1 MLELILQSAE
11 LNLPQTIA
19 NLEALKTELAPRLE
33 KYNNLVVTEDSIKA
47 AKADKSDLN
56 RLKKTIDEQR
66 KQIKKA
72 YLEPYQILENQCKEV
87 IALIDAPIQA
97 IDKQL
102 KAFDEAEKEEKLAKL
117 KAAFIKLTPPVWC
130 KFEKILP
137 QKWANKTESIDKIKA
152 EMQAEVLK
160 IKAEFAEIQS
170 LYRDKPY
177 LIAVLNA
184 YQKTMSRSDTL
195 AYAATLDRQCEQK
208 QAEQAQ
214 KAPENTSVSHASE
227 SSTVTPATAENAT
240 EPQKNGNSEK
250 TLTGLLE
257 ITGTATQ
264 FKALKDF
271 MVANGIKFKLTS
283 K

>member
-11 LNLPQTIA
+11 LNLPQTIE
-19 NLEALKTELAPRLE
+19 NLEALKAELSPRLE

-102 KAFDEAEKEEKLAKL
+102 KAFEDIEKNDKLAKL
-117 KAAFIKLTPPVWC
+117 KATYLSCTPPAWLTL
-130 KFEKILP
+130 EKIIP
-137 QKWANKTESIDKIKA
+137 EKWANKTEKVEKIETEIKA
-152 EMQAEVLK
+152 KIIA

-170 LYRDKPY
+170 NFREKPY
-177 LIAVLNA
+177 LIAVLNY
-184 YQKTMSRSDTL
+184 YQNSLSKGDTY
-195 AYAATLDRQCEQK
+195 AYAAQLEK
-208 QAEQAQ
+208 QYQAN
-214 KAPENTSVSHASE
+214 KPSETALNAPASHANENSIVTPVTPEN
-227 SSTVTPATAENAT
+227 STEG
-240 EPQKNGNSEK
+240 QKNGNSEK
-250 TLTGLLE
+250 TMTGLLE

-271 MVANGIKFKLTS
+271 MLANGIKFKLTR

>member
-1 MLELILQSAE
+1 MLELVLQSAE
-11 LNLPQTIA
+11 LNLPQTIK
-19 NLEALKTELAPRLE
+19 NLEQLKAELTPRLE

-102 KAFDEAEKEEKLAKL
+102 KAFDDIEKTDKLAKI
-117 KAAFIKLTPPVWC
+117 KATYLSCTPPAWLTL
-130 KFEKILP
+130 EKILP
-137 QKWANKTESIDKIKA
+137 EKWTNKTEKIEKIETEIKA
-152 EMQAEVLK
+152 KIIA
-160 IKAEFAEIQS
+160 IKAEFTEIQS
-170 LYRDKPY
+170 NFREKPY
-177 LIAVLNA
+177 LIAVLNY
-184 YQKTMSRSDTL
+184 YQNSLSKGDTY
-195 AYAATLDRQCEQK
+195 AYAAQLEK
-208 QAEQAQ
+208 QYQAN
-214 KAPENTSVSHASE
+214 KPSETALNAPVSHANENSI
-227 SSTVTPATAENAT
+227 VTPATPENGT
-240 EPQKNGNSEK
+240 EGQKNGNSEK

-271 MVANGIKFKLTS
+271 MLANGIKFKLTG

>member
-11 LNLPQTIA
+11 LNLPQTIK
-19 NLEALKTELAPRLE
+19 NLEQLKAELAPRLE

-102 KAFDEAEKEEKLAKL
+102 KVFDDIEKNDKFAKI
-117 KAAFIKLTPPVWC
+117 KATYLSCTPPAWLTL
-130 KFEKILP
+130 EKILP
-137 QKWANKTESIDKIKA
+137 EKWANKTEKIDKIETEIKA
-152 EMQAEVLK
+152 KIIA

-170 LYRDKPY
+170 NFREKPY
-177 LIAVLNA
+177 LIAVLNY
-184 YQKTMSRSDTL
+184 YQNSLSKGDTY
-195 AYAATLDRQCEQK
+195 AYATQLEKQYQASKPSETALNAT
-208 QAEQAQ
+208 
-214 KAPENTSVSHASE
+214 VSHANENSI
-227 SSTVTPATAENAT
+227 VTPATPENGT
-240 EPQKNGNSEK
+240 EGQKNGNSEK
-250 TLTGLLE
+250 TMTGLLE

-264 FKALKDF
+264 FKALKDY
-271 MVANGIKFKLTS
+271 MLANGIKFKLTG

>member
-11 LNLPQTIA
+11 LNLPQTIE
-19 NLEALKTELAPRLE
+19 NLEQLKAELAPRLE

-102 KAFDEAEKEEKLAKL
+102 KAFDDIEKTDKLAKI
-117 KAAFIKLTPPVWC
+117 KATYLSCTPPAWLTL
-130 KFEKILP
+130 EKILP
-137 QKWANKTESIDKIKA
+137 EKWANKTEKIDKIETEIKTKIIA
-152 EMQAEVLK
+152 

-170 LYRDKPY
+170 NFREKPY
-177 LIAVLNA
+177 LIAVLNY
-184 YQKTMSRSDTL
+184 YQNSLSKGDTY
-195 AYAATLDRQCEQK
+195 AYAAQLEK
-208 QAEQAQ
+208 QYQAN
-214 KAPENTSVSHASE
+214 KPSETALNAPVSHANENSI
-227 SSTVTPATAENAT
+227 VTPATPENGT
-240 EPQKNGNSEK
+240 EGQKNGNSEK
-250 TLTGLLE
+250 TMTGLLE

-271 MVANGIKFKLTS
+271 MLANGIKFKLTR

>member
-11 LNLPQTIA
+11 LNLPQTIK
-19 NLEALKTELAPRLE
+19 NLEQLKAELTPRLE

-102 KAFDEAEKEEKLAKL
+102 KAFEDIEKNDKLAKL
-117 KAAFIKLTPPVWC
+117 KATYLSCTPPAWLTL
-130 KFEKILP
+130 EKIIP
-137 QKWANKTESIDKIKA
+137 EKWANKTEKVEKIETEIKA
-152 EMQAEVLK
+152 KIIA

-170 LYRDKPY
+170 NFREKPY
-177 LIAVLNA
+177 LIAVLNY
-184 YQKTMSRSDTL
+184 YQNSLSKGDTY
-195 AYAATLDRQCEQK
+195 AYAAQLEK
-208 QAEQAQ
+208 QYQAN
-214 KAPENTSVSHASE
+214 KPSETALNAPASHANENSIVTPVTPEN
-227 SSTVTPATAENAT
+227 STEG
-240 EPQKNGNSEK
+240 QKNGNSEK
-250 TLTGLLE
+250 TMTGLLE

-271 MVANGIKFKLTS
+271 MLANGIKFKLTR

>member
-1 MLELILQSAE
+1 MELILKSAE
-11 LNLPQTIA
+11 VNLPQTIE
-19 NLEALKTELAPRLE
+19 NLEQLKAELAPRLE

-102 KAFDEAEKEEKLAKL
+102 KVFDDIEKNDKLAKI
-117 KAAFIKLTPPVWC
+117 KATYLSCTPPAWLTL
-130 KFEKILP
+130 EKILP
-137 QKWANKTESIDKIKA
+137 EKWVNKTEKVEKIETEIKTKIIA
-152 EMQAEVLK
+152 

-170 LYRDKPY
+170 NFREKPY
-177 LIAVLNA
+177 LIAVLNC
-184 YQKTMSRSDTL
+184 YQDSLSKGDTY
-195 AYAATLDRQCEQK
+195 AYAAQLEKQYQANKPSETTLN
-208 QAEQAQ
+208 
-214 KAPENTSVSHASE
+214 APVSHANENSI
-227 SSTVTPATAENAT
+227 VTPATPESGAEG
-240 EPQKNGNSEK
+240 QKNGNSEK
-250 TLTGLLE
+250 TMTGLLE

-271 MVANGIKFKLTS
+271 MLANGIKFKLTR